1 VDVRANGMDQENP
14 IVSNLPAVTMHWAS
28 PLTVDEAANQNRDVN
43 VLLQST
49 EQSWLRTDTDV
60 QPNPEKYP
68 PYGFALEG
76 EQQASPLAVAI
87 RGSFESYFK
96 DKPPFETEPMTD
108 TFEASPGVVETSP
121 ESSRLVVIGS
131 AEFVDDAVLELS
143 RSLSAD
149 RYLSNLQFV
158 QNAVDW
164 SVEDDDLLTI
174 RSRGTY
180 ARLLRP
186 LDEGQKAAWMWGN
199 YLVALVALVAI
210 SVVWAV
216 RRRNDKP
223 MFEVET
229 VKGQG
234 DSDE

>member
-1 VDVRANGMDQENP
+1 M
-14 IVSNLPAVTMHWAS
+14 
-28 PLTVDEAANQNRDVN
+28 
-43 VLLQST
+43 
-49 EQSWLRTDTDV
+49 
-60 QPNPEKYP
+60 
-68 PYGFALEG
+68 
-76 EQQASPLAVAI
+76 
-87 RGSFESYFK
+87 
-96 DKPPFETEPMTD
+96 
-108 TFEASPGVVETSP
+108 ETSP

-131 AEFVDDAVLELS
+131 AEFLDDAVLELS

-149 RYLSNLQFV
+149 RYLNNLQFV

-164 SVEDDDLLTI
+164 SVEDEDLLTI

-186 LDEGQKAAWMWGN
+186 LDEGQRAAWMWGN

-223 MFEVET
+223 MSEVET
-229 VKGQG
+229 VKGKG